1 MTSHHPIVISTRL
14 LFPLYRSHIRKHNPY
29 LLKSSFLHF
38 STSKSL
44 RDASYVDW
52 TKPNTRED
60 DEISLERKKSR
71 SNGPTFFS
79 QKPFLPQLRYFDAIQ
94 SNTLIVSETGRKAPK
109 GPLHEPINS
118 LADTHMTYNTTEK
131 SNSLNSHEV
140 ASKAGSLQPYPE
152 VLPAEIEVVKLF
164 QLGDYSQMFTEM
176 VKFKAGGITIPV
188 SLLVEMAST
197 LHEALPM
204 DTSREELH
212 RCSVETPNFYAAKQ
226 IRLLSLAAFASSPLN
241 YLHQAFALYELE
253 YLENTKFLEKF
264 IWLCY
269 HTNDLDTIQ
278 RLFHKYLQ
286 VSLYDCKTLSHITN
300 AFVYNYDVEFAKNIF
315 VSIIGM
321 QKPLDE
327 AYLSSTLL
335 AFTHVKALYDNM
347 IYIFQKWCS
356 SENCESPNPKTIA
369 LILKQSNLYGS
380 LTETATINDLV
391 DRLGYQN
398 NFFVR
403 MVRSQAAI
411 INRDNNRLKNITE
424 DDFKDILEI
433 RNGLGGARS
442 ALKAYYESY
451 LHFFCTYSNMTSVQ
465 FILREMNK
473 DGIRLTR
480 FVYDSIATHYI
491 ATRKFVPLYKF
502 IKKFLAETM
511 IFEPIYAKFM
521 FDGFLRSYPYH
532 GNSLAHRM
540 ALWLKEH
547 LSVEELHRLMESC
560 KLKKLNSSL
569 NPYALQ
575 SSDLSADLKYDPA
588 EWKDI
593 QYVPDQPTL
602 KTQRRHQMSYRAEL
616 GLKEILRKGISPDYS
631 VIEDTL
637 KNSGPTI
644 RKGILKALPGLRM
657 TKYSLRLQIYDFI
670 LDRPEKRAFVDF
682 VKRMEPKLN
691 TSDRIFLARRALN
704 KCDYTGCA
712 LLLERLNPLEL
723 TDSRQMIVLNLRLR
737 NSVQSND
744 FKAFDESIRRFPL
757 NEITLSPF
765 MLKQSR
771 FVEKMLLKK
780 IKACESSKVDI
791 TVMTASLAKLQGL
804 IGDIE
809 VRLEKDTKDIDQVMS
824 DMFTM
829 LSSWVET
836 SKVRLSLQKTI
847 LIER

>member
-1 MTSHHPIVISTRL
+1 MASRPSTLSSARL
-14 LFPLYRSHIRKHNPY
+14 LLWLNPNKPLKYASVSPSNAARR
-29 LLKSSFLHF
+29 F
-38 STSKSL
+38 STSHGL
-44 RDASYVDW
+44 RDASYADW
-52 TKPNTRED
+52 TKTNTRD
-60 DEISLERKKSR
+60 YDEISTKSDASTYTR
-71 SNGPTFFS
+71 PQFFS
-79 QKPFLPQLRYFDAIQ
+79 QKPFFPQLRYFDSAQ
-94 SNTLIVSETGRKAPK
+94 SRSRTATASGAATPNAVGETAQSAQGCD
-109 GPLHEPINS
+109 S
-118 LADTHMTYNTTEK
+118 
-131 SNSLNSHEV
+131 V
-140 ASKAGSLQPYPE
+140 ALRNELTIKTGSLQPVPE
-152 VLPAEIEVVKLF
+152 VLAAEIEVVKLY
-164 QLGDYSQMFTEM
+164 QLGDYAQMYSEIA
-176 VKFKAGGITIPV
+176 KYKAQGTTMPV
-188 SLLVEMAST
+188 SLLIEMAST
-197 LHEALPM
+197 LHEALPI
-204 DTSREELH
+204 DTSREDLH
-212 RCSVETPNFYAAKQ
+212 RCTVEAPHFYAEKQ
-226 IRLLSLAAFASSPLN
+226 IRLLSLAAFASSPLKH
-241 YLHQAFALYELE
+241 LHQAFVLYELE

-269 HTNDLDTIQ
+269 HTNDLDTLQ

-286 VSLYDCKTLSHITN
+286 KPLYDCATLSHITN
-300 AFVYNYDVEFAKNIF
+300 AFVYNYDVEFAKNLF

-321 QKPLDE
+321 QKPLDD
-327 AYLSSTLL
+327 AYLSTTLL
-335 AFTHVKALYDNM
+335 SFTHVKALYDNM
-347 IYIFQKWCS
+347 LYIFQKWCS
-356 SENCESPNPKTIA
+356 SDNCESPNPKTIA

-380 LTETATINDLV
+380 ASETAAVNDLV

-403 MVRSQAAI
+403 MVRSQTAI

-424 DDFKDILEI
+424 DDFRDILEI
-433 RNGLGGARS
+433 RNGLGGARA

-451 LHFFCTYSNMTSVQ
+451 LHFFCTYSSMKSVQ

-521 FDGFLRSYPYH
+521 FDGFLRAYPYH
-532 GNSLAHRM
+532 GNTLAHRM
-540 ALWLKEH
+540 ALWLEKH
-547 LSVEELHRLMESC
+547 LSVEELQRLMESC
-560 KLKKLNSSL
+560 RLKKLNSSL

-588 EWKDI
+588 EWKNI
-593 QYVPDQPTL
+593 QYVPDQPAL
-602 KTQRRHQMSYRAEL
+602 KMQRRRQMSYRAEL
-616 GLKEILRKGISPDYS
+616 GLKDILRKGISPDYS

-644 RKGILKALPGLRM
+644 RKGLLNALPGLRM

-670 LDRPEKRAFVDF
+670 LDRPEKHVFVDF
-682 VKRMEPKLN
+682 VKKMEPKLN
-691 TSDRIFLARRALN
+691 SSDRIFLARRALN
-704 KCDYTGCA
+704 KCDYSGCS
-712 LLLERLNPLEL
+712 LLLEGVNPLEL
-723 TDSRQMIVLNLRLR
+723 TDSRHMIVLNLRLR

-744 FKAFDESIRRFPL
+744 FAAFDDSIRKFPL

-780 IKACESSKVDI
+780 IKAAKLSNHDTSI
-791 TVMTASLAKLQGL
+791 MAASLARLQGL

-829 LSSWVET
+829 LTLWVET
-836 SKVRLSLQKTI
+836 SKVRLSQQKTV
-847 LIER
+847 LIEK